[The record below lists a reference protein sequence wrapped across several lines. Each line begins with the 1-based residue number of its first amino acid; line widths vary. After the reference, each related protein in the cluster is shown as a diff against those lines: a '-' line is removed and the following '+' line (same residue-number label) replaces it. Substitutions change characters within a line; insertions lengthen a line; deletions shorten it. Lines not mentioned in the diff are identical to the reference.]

1 MKTLVIYDSLYG
13 NTEKIA
19 KGIGGAIKGEVK
31 VLPVAE
37 VNTAELKSL
46 DLLIIG
52 SPTQG
57 GNATKAMQAFMGNI
71 PETALKGVKVVT
83 FDTRYASGWAKIF
96 GFAASRMA
104 KYLKIRKG
112 ITVVSSEAFVVT
124 GVKGPLKQGEL
135 ERAAAWAKK
144 ISESQK

>member
-1 MKTLVIYDSLYG
+1 MKALVIYDSLYG

-19 KGIGGAIKGEVK
+19 KAIGGAIKGEVK

-37 VNTAELKSL
+37 ANATELKSL

-71 PETALKGVKVVT
+71 PETALKGVKVAT

-96 GFAASRMA
+96 GFAAGRMA
-104 KYLKIRKG
+104 KYFKG
-112 ITVVSSEAFVVT
+112 KSANLVVPSEGFFVT
-124 GVKGPLKQGEL
+124 GSKGPLKVGEI
-135 ERAAAWAKK
+135 ERAAAWAKT
-144 ISESQK
+144 ISGSQK

>member
-1 MKTLVIYDSLYG
+1 MKALVIYDSLYS

-19 KGIGGAIKGEVK
+19 KAIGGAIKGEVK
-31 VLPVAE
+31 VLSVAE
-37 VNTAELKSL
+37 ANASELKSL

-71 PETALKGVKVVT
+71 PETALKGVKVAT

-104 KYLKIRKG
+104 KYLKTRG
-112 ITVVSSEAFVVT
+112 TTVVSSEAFIVT
-124 GVKGPLKQGEL
+124 GVKGPLKEGEL
-135 ERAAAWAKK
+135 ERAAAWAKT
-144 ISESQK
+144 ISGSQK

>member
-1 MKTLVIYDSLYG
+1 MKALVIYDSLYG

-19 KGIGGAIKGEVK
+19 KAIGGAIKGEVK

-37 VNTAELKSL
+37 ANATELKSL

-71 PETALKGVKVVT
+71 PETALNGVKMAT

-104 KYLKIRKG
+104 KYLKTRG

-124 GVKGPLKQGEL
+124 GVKGPLKEGEL
-135 ERAAAWAKK
+135 ERAAAWAKT
-144 ISESQK
+144 ISES

>member
-1 MKTLVIYDSLYG
+1 MKALVIYDSLYG
-13 NTEKIA
+13 TTEKIA
-19 KGIGGAIKGEVK
+19 KAIGGAIKGEVK

-37 VNTAELKSL
+37 ANATELKSL

-71 PETALKGVKVVT
+71 PETALKGVKMAT

-104 KYLKIRKG
+104 KYLKTRG

-124 GVKGPLKQGEL
+124 GSKGPLKDGEL
-135 ERAAAWAKK
+135 ERAAAWAKAV
-144 ISESQK
+144 SEGKK

>member
-1 MKTLVIYDSLYG
+1 MKALVIYDSLYG

-19 KGIGGAIKGEVK
+19 KAIGGVIKGEVK

-37 VNTAELKSL
+37 ANATELKSL

-57 GNATKAMQAFMGNI
+57 GNATKLMQAFMGNI
-71 PETALKGVKVVT
+71 PETALKGVKVAT

-104 KYLKIRKG
+104 KYLKTRG

-124 GVKGPLKQGEL
+124 GVKGPLKEGEL
-135 ERAAAWAKK
+135 ERAAAWAKT
-144 ISESQK
+144 ISGSQK

>member
-1 MKTLVIYDSLYG
+1 MKALVIYDSLYG

-19 KGIGGAIKGEVK
+19 KAIGGAIQGEVK

-37 VNTAELKSL
+37 ANATELKSL

-71 PETALKGVKVVT
+71 PETALKGIKVAT

-96 GFAASRMA
+96 GFAANRMA
-104 KYLKIRKG
+104 KYLKTRG
-112 ITVVSSEAFVVT
+112 ITVVSSEAFIVT
-124 GVKGPLKQGEL
+124 GVKGPLKEGEL
-135 ERAAAWAKK
+135 ERAAAWART
-144 ISESQK
+144 ISGSQK